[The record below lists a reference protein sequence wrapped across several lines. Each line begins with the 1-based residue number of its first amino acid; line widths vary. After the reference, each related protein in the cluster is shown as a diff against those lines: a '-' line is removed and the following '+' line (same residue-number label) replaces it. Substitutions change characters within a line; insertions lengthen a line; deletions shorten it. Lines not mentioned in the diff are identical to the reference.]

1 MSSLSDDDDL
11 GWCNSWPATVWHC
24 FLKGKEILDCSAA
37 ALGEIVVILSDTFFL
52 NSTLGTRLCFHK
64 ESNKEWQ
71 DVEDF
76 ARAEGCDNEEE
87 IQMGTHKVHSFQTL
101 LKNFRTSQT

>member
-1 MSSLSDDDDL
+1 MLTSHII
-11 GWCNSWPATVWHC
+11 WY
-24 FLKGKEILDCSAA
+24 
-37 ALGEIVVILSDTFFL
+37 ILS

-87 IQMGTHKVHSFQTL
+87 IQMGTQKVHTFNT
-101 LKNFRTSQT
+101 F